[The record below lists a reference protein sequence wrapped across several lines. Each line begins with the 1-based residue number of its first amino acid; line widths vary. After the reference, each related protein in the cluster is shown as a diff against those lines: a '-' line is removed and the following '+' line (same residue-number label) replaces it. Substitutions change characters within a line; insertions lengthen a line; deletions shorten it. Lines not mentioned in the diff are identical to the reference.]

1 VEAIKW
7 RTTTPAEQPRA
18 FDLLAV
24 VGQLA
29 RAGQGRVLRQALADL
44 VIDVLQLGEESAG
57 EAVRSRRGRPQN
69 RTEAF

>member
-1 VEAIKW
+1 LAPFTLRKTSADLPVEAIKW

-29 RAGQGRVLRQALADL
+29 RAGQVAF
-44 VIDVLQLGEESAG
+44 S
-57 EAVRSRRGRPQN
+57 GRPSPISS
-69 RTEAF
+69 